1 MTVIIILRHAHHVCM
16 NNCWIFDACT
26 DSVYQALFSP
36 PTQKSLGMRL
46 VHHSAWF
53 IPAVFQRRKT
63 TEEEI
68 AWKSSTCC
76 WNCRREKALILH
88 LLTCSLCFQCLSYSL
103 TCTAAI
109 CTVCPMPATQ
119 CHIFQWCCRL
129 SLLTHN
135 QACIYHAWVQTLQW
149 SLITY
154 NLYCLSW
161 SFIPFWIDNYL

>member
-1 MTVIIILRHAHHVCM
+1 MTVIILRHAHHVCM

-26 DSVYQALFSP
+26 SSFFSAYAKEP
-36 PTQKSLGMRL
+36 GDKASTPQCMIHPCCLPKKKNYWGGDCMKELDVLLKLQKR
-46 VHHSAWF
+46 
-53 IPAVFQRRKT
+53 
-63 TEEEI
+63 
-68 AWKSSTCC
+68 
-76 WNCRREKALILH
+76 KALILH